1 VTRPGDPVPTTD
13 SPVGP
18 DSEIDDWAGE
28 GARDALNELDLAD
41 HESAQFVDGVRLDAG
56 DDVVGARD
64 ILGHDDTGYF
74 PDLTGDAGR
83 LANFGLDQHVTMDGH
98 GLPYIDGVPRAPK
111 IEQFREMARQARDDL
126 FDQSTPVGRLSLVQV
141 AMLAGD
147 TLVTLSLAGSLFF
160 SISPTEAKSKVF
172 YYLLFTLAP
181 FAIVSPLLG
190 PLIDRSR
197 GARRAMVIFS
207 AVGRAVLCP
216 LMALHVHSLLLF
228 PLAFLVLVLSKLY
241 LVTRGALV
249 PEVAVMAGP
258 DGSGEQTQYA
268 TLNARLTLLGT
279 VAGFVVAVP
288 GGIIWKLGGSSALLW
303 TDSFV
308 FVGAAVAGFRLPA
321 FTRSRSARPSETPA
335 ESFEEDPVDDRSA
348 DLAELQP
355 IAHPEVLLGL
365 SAMSIIRG
373 LQGFQIFLL
382 AFGLRRLKVGLYIY
396 GLALS
401 ASGVGAIV
409 GLVLLGRLR
418 KRLSEQQLL
427 LSSLWLIAVSSLG
440 VAVWGTLAA
449 QVILAFVVGLA
460 GALAQP
466 SFDAM
471 TQRYIPQAAQGRA
484 FARFATR
491 QQLVW
496 VLGALIPV
504 VVSFSLP
511 QGDAVMAALAA
522 IGGLTYVT
530 GRRAVR
536 SPRTGT

>member
-1 VTRPGDPVPTTD
+1 
-13 SPVGP
+13 
-18 DSEIDDWAGE
+18 
-28 GARDALNELDLAD
+28 
-41 HESAQFVDGVRLDAG
+41 
-56 DDVVGARD
+56 
-64 ILGHDDTGYF
+64 
-74 PDLTGDAGR
+74 
-83 LANFGLDQHVTMDGH
+83 MDGH
-98 GLPYIDGVPRAPK
+98 GTPYIEGVPRAAK
-111 IEQFREMARQARDDL
+111 IELFKEMARQARNDL
-126 FDQSTPVGRLSLVQV
+126 FDQSTPIGRLSLVQV

-147 TLVTLSLAGSLFF
+147 TLVTISLAGSLFF
-160 SISPTEAKSKVF
+160 SISPTEAKGKVF

-197 GARRAMVIFS
+197 GARRAMVVFS
-207 AVGRAVLCP
+207 AIGRAVLCP
-216 LMALHVHSLLLF
+216 LMATHVHSLLLF

-249 PEVAVMAGP
+249 PEVAAMAGL
-258 DGSGEQTQYA
+258 DHAGEQTQYA

-279 VAGFVVAVP
+279 VAGFVVALP
-288 GGIIWKLGGSSALLW
+288 GGLIWKLGGSSALLW
-303 TDSFV
+303 VDAFV
-308 FVGAAVAGFRLPA
+308 FVGAAVAGFRLPT
-321 FTRSRSARPSETPA
+321 FTRPRESDPGGSVQTDS
-335 ESFEEDPVDDRSA
+335 ESFGTPQLDDREV
-348 DLAELQP
+348 DLAHLQP
-355 IAHPEVLLGL
+355 VAHPEVLLGL

-401 ASGVGAIV
+401 ASGAGAIV

-418 KRLSEQQLL
+418 KRMSEQQLL
-427 LSSLWLIAVSSLG
+427 LSSLWLIALSSLG
-440 VAVWGTLAA
+440 AAIWGTLVA
-449 QVILAFVVGLA
+449 QVFLAFIVGMA

-491 QQLVW
+491 QQLIW
-496 VLGALIPV
+496 VVGSIVPV
-504 VVSFSLP
+504 IVSFKLP
-511 QGDAVMAALAA
+511 QGDAVMAALAG

-536 SPRTGT
+536 GGRGSVRG

>member
-1 VTRPGDPVPTTD
+1 V
-13 SPVGP
+13 
-18 DSEIDDWAGE
+18 
-28 GARDALNELDLAD
+28 
-41 HESAQFVDGVRLDAG
+41 
-56 DDVVGARD
+56 
-64 ILGHDDTGYF
+64 
-74 PDLTGDAGR
+74 
-83 LANFGLDQHVTMDGH
+83 DGH
-98 GLPYIDGVPRAPK
+98 GTPYIDGVPRVPK

-190 PLIDRSR
+190 PLIDRGK
-197 GARRAMVIFS
+197 GARRAMVMFS
-207 AVGRAVLCP
+207 AIGRAVLCP

-249 PEVAVMAGP
+249 PEVAKLAGS
-258 DGSGEQTQYA
+258 DQKGEQTQYA

-288 GGIIWKLGGSSALLW
+288 GGIIWKLGGSASLLW
-303 TDSFV
+303 FDAFV
-308 FVGAAVAGFRLPA
+308 FVGAAVAGFRLPT
-321 FTRSRSARPSETPA
+321 FTRSTVDEPD
-335 ESFEEDPVDDRSA
+335 ESFDEEPVDDRTS
-348 DLAELQP
+348 DLAQLRP
-355 IAHPEVLLGL
+355 VGPPEVLLGL
-365 SAMSIIRG
+365 SAMSLIRG

-382 AFGLRRLKVGLYIY
+382 AFGLRRLHVGLYVY

-401 ASGVGAIV
+401 ASGAGAIV
-409 GLVLLGRLR
+409 GLVILGRLR
-418 KRLSEQQLL
+418 KLMSEQQLL
-427 LSSLWLIAVSSLG
+427 LTSLWLIAGSSLA
-440 VAVWGTLAA
+440 VALWGELLA
-449 QVILAFVVGLA
+449 QVFLAFMVGMA

-491 QQLVW
+491 QQLIW

-504 VVSFSLP
+504 VISFTLP
-511 QGDAVMAALAA
+511 QGDGVMAVLAG
-522 IGGLTYVT
+522 IGGLSYVT
-530 GRRAVR
+530 GRRALRTTRVR
-536 SPRTGT
+536 P

>member
-1 VTRPGDPVPTTD
+1 
-13 SPVGP
+13 
-18 DSEIDDWAGE
+18 
-28 GARDALNELDLAD
+28 
-41 HESAQFVDGVRLDAG
+41 
-56 DDVVGARD
+56 
-64 ILGHDDTGYF
+64 
-74 PDLTGDAGR
+74 
-83 LANFGLDQHVTMDGH
+83 MDGH
-98 GLPYIDGVPRAPK
+98 GTPYIEGVPRAAK
-111 IEQFREMARQARDDL
+111 IEQFREMARQARNDL
-126 FDQSTPVGRLSLVQV
+126 FDQSTPIGRLSLVQV

-147 TLVTLSLAGSLFF
+147 TLVTISLAGSLFF

-197 GARRAMVIFS
+197 GARRAMVVFS
-207 AVGRAVLCP
+207 AIGRAALCP
-216 LMALHVHSLLLF
+216 LMAMNVHSLLLF

-249 PEVAVMAGP
+249 PEVAVMTGVDQA
-258 DGSGEQTQYA
+258 GEQTQYA

-279 VAGFVVAVP
+279 VAGFVVALP
-288 GGIIWKLGGSSALLW
+288 GGLIWKLGGSSALLW
-303 TDSFV
+303 FDAFV
-308 FVGAAVAGFRLPA
+308 FVGAAVAGFRLPT
-321 FTRSRSARPSETPA
+321 FTRPRGASTV
-335 ESFEEDPVDDRSA
+335 ESFGESFDKPRVDDRAS
-348 DLAELQP
+348 DLARLQP
-355 IAHPEVLLGL
+355 VAHPEVLLGL

-401 ASGVGAIV
+401 ASGAGAIV

-418 KRLSEQQLL
+418 KRMSEQQLL
-427 LSSLWLIAVSSLG
+427 LSSLWLIAASSLG
-440 VAVWGTLAA
+440 VAVWGTLVA
-449 QVILAFVVGLA
+449 QVVLAFIVGMA

-496 VLGALIPV
+496 VLGSMIPV
-504 VVSFSLP
+504 VVSFTLP
-511 QGDAVMAALAA
+511 QGDAVMAVLAG

-536 SPRTGT
+536 SPRGHTRGDLAADG